1 MRERRQALG
10 ISQADLG
17 KTLGISFQQIQ
28 EYETGKNRVSAGRLF
43 DICKALNVSLSSMFE
58 RDPKGWSGKKPAS
71 QAGGSFQP

>member
-58 RDPKGWSGKKPAS
+58 RDPKGEREKPAS